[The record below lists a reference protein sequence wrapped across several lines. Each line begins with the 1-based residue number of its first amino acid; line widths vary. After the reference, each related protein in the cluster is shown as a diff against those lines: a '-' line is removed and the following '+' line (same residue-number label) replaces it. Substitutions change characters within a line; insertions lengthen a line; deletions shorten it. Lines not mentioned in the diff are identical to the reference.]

1 MLKLIGALL
10 VIAGGTGMGLTYR
23 QEMKD
28 RLYHTK
34 MLYRIIELL
43 ESEIGYSKATL
54 PEACGNVAS
63 RLPKPYMDGLEK
75 VREIMNS
82 NGGLTFLL
90 AWKQEMGRTL
100 SDVNVGPSEKE
111 VFLNFP
117 EINGY
122 IDNMTQLKTLEKC
135 KCELD
140 KAISTQEEKI
150 ENKSKVVMSM
160 GLIGGLFLTIVLL

>member
-10 VIAGGTGMGLTYR
+10 VIAGGMGMGLSYR
-23 QEMKD
+23 QEMQD

-34 MLYRIIELL
+34 CLHRIIELL

-54 PEACGNVAS
+54 PEACKSVAV
-63 RLPKPYMDGLEK
+63 RFPNPYKDGLEK

-82 NGGLTFLL
+82 NRGLTFLFV
-90 AWKQEMGRTL
+90 WKQEMGKSLTDITIGKR
-100 SDVNVGPSEKE
+100 EKE

-117 EINGY
+117 ESNGY

-135 KCELD
+135 KGELD
-140 KAISTQEEKI
+140 KAISAQEEKI

>member
-10 VIAGGTGMGLTYR
+10 VIVGGAGMGLSYR
-23 QEMKD
+23 QEMQD

-34 MLYRIIELL
+34 ILHRIIDLL
-43 ESEIGYSKATL
+43 GSEIGYSKATL
-54 PEACGNVAS
+54 PEACGIIAT
-63 RLPKPYMDGLEK
+63 RLPKPYLDGLEK
-75 VREIMNS
+75 IREIMNS
-82 NGGLTFLL
+82 NSGLTFLFV
-90 AWKQEMGRTL
+90 WKQEMGKCLTGI
-100 SDVNVGPSEKE
+100 NVGKRDRDI
-111 VFLNFP
+111 FLNFP

-122 IDNMTQLKTLEKC
+122 IDNMTQLKTLERC
-135 KCELD
+135 KYELG